1 MPPQTQT
8 ALEKFA
14 NSGHTVS
21 TENLTQFT
29 KTFQTMSGVGMLQ
42 ARYENMARI
51 KFLRNR
57 LTKRIQDC
65 YVSSIEDENN
75 IFELL
80 ALSFNMVIYQFYF
93 ATSQCDSII
102 AAIRRRCEQGQ
113 LQKKCDYCCGGDDL
127 LTQIRNQSLTQ
138 SM

>member
-1 MPPQTQT
+1 MQLRLLCKYVSSHICSTLRECGKDYSKGLDICFIDGNIGEGKST

-29 KTFQTMSGVGMLQ
+29 KIFQTMSGVGMLQ

-65 YVSSIEDENN
+65 YVSSIEDETT
-75 IFELL
+75 F
-80 ALSFNMVIYQFYF
+80 LSCLHLV
-93 ATSQCDSII
+93 
-102 AAIRRRCEQGQ
+102 
-113 LQKKCDYCCGGDDL
+113 
-127 LTQIRNQSLTQ
+127 
-138 SM
+138 